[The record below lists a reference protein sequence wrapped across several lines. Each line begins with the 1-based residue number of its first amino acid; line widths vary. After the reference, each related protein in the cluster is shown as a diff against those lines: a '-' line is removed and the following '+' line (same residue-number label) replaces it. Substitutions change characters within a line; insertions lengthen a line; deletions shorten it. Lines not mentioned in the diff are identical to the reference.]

1 VLDFAEC
8 KIIVSNS
15 KGRGPL
21 VHLEPFS
28 EADFDRLIAW
38 IPTGEFLL
46 QWAGPLFTFPLNR
59 PQLEKYLEA
68 CRESP
73 PARLTFRGVNTENG
87 GVVGHVELGEIDLRN
102 RSARLARVLVGP
114 ENLRGKGFGR
124 QLVHLALKVAFEKL
138 RLHRVDLFVFDFN
151 KPAIRCYEGLGFH
164 HEGLLREAR
173 KHGDTYWNVCV
184 MSLLEH
190 ERLDSPSA

>member
-1 VLDFAEC
+1 M
-8 KIIVSNS
+8 
-15 KGRGPL
+15 
-21 VHLEPFS
+21 
-28 EADFDRLIAW
+28 AW
-38 IPTGEFLL
+38 ISSAEFLL

-59 PQLEKYLEA
+59 QQLEKYLEA

-73 PARLTFRGVNTENG
+73 PARLAFRGVNIPSGE
-87 GVVGHVELGEIDLRN
+87 VLGHVELDAMDLRN

-114 ENLRGKGFGR
+114 EDLRGQGVGR
-124 QLVHLALKVAFEKL
+124 QLVQSVLKVAFEEL

-151 KPAIRCYEGLGFH
+151 KPAIRCYEGLGFQ

-190 ERLDSPSA
+190 ERRD

>member
-1 VLDFAEC
+1 MVY
-8 KIIVSNS
+8 
-15 KGRGPL
+15 
-21 VHLEPFS
+21 LEPFS
-28 EADFDRLIAW
+28 EPDFDRLIAW
-38 IPTGEFLL
+38 IPTAEFLL

-59 PQLEKYLEA
+59 PQLEKYLET

-73 PARLTFRGVNTENG
+73 PARLAFCGVNTENG

-114 ENLRGKGFGR
+114 GNIRGKGFGR
-124 QLVHLALKVAFEKL
+124 QLVQSALIVAFEEL

-151 KPAIRCYEGLGFH
+151 KPAILCYEGLGFQ
-164 HEGLLREAR
+164 HEGVMREAR

-184 MSLLEH
+184 MSLLER
-190 ERLDSPSA
+190 ERLA

>member
-1 VLDFAEC
+1 L
-8 KIIVSNS
+8 I
-15 KGRGPL
+15 
-21 VHLEPFS
+21 HLEPFS

-38 IPTGEFLL
+38 IPTAEFLL

-73 PARLTFRGVNTENG
+73 PARLAFRGVNTPNG
-87 GVVGHVELGEIDLRN
+87 EGLGHIELDDIDVRN
-102 RSARLARVLVGP
+102 QSARLARVLVGP
-114 ENLRGKGFGR
+114 EDLRGKGMGR
-124 QLVHLALKVAFEKL
+124 QLVQLALKVAFEKL

-151 KPAIRCYEGLGFH
+151 RPAIRCYESLGFH
-164 HEGLLREAR
+164 HEGVLREAR
-173 KHGDTYWNVCV
+173 KQGSTYWNVCV

-190 ERLDSPSA
+190 ERLD